1 MNQDRITPSITSIL
15 AGQPTQA
22 NLVPMVV
29 EQSARGERAYDIYSR
44 LLKERVIFIVGPIE
58 DHMANLIVAQLLFL
72 ESENPDKDIS
82 LYINSPG
89 GSVTAGLAIYDTM
102 QFIKPDVS
110 TLCTGQAASMGAI
123 LLAGGSPGKRYG
135 LPHSRVMIHQP
146 LGGFQGQAS
155 DFEIHAREILTVR
168 SRLNRLLAEHT
179 GKSEDQIGVDT
190 ERDNFMSAEESVE
203 YGLIDQVLTSRAE
216 PEGK

>member
-1 MNQDRITPSITSIL
+1 MINNNSNGALD
-15 AGQPTQA
+15 TQSL
-22 NLVPMVV
+22 NLVPMVI
-29 EQSARGERAYDIYSR
+29 EQTPRGERSFDIYSR

-58 DHMANLIVAQLLFL
+58 DHMANLVVAQLLFL

-102 QFIKPDVS
+102 QFIKPHIS
-110 TLCTGQAASMGAI
+110 TLCVGQAASMGAV
-123 LLAGGSPGKRYG
+123 LLAAGEKGKRFS

-155 DFEIHAREILTVR
+155 DIDIHAKEILKIR
-168 SRLNRLLAEHT
+168 EQLNQLLAHHT
-179 GKSEDQIGVDT
+179 GQSIETIDNDT
-190 ERDNFMSAEESVE
+190 ERDNFMGAETAAE
-203 YGLIDQVLTSRAE
+203 YGLIDEVLNTR
-216 PEGK
+216 K